1 VPEVFVNYRTGD
13 EEGCATMIER
23 ELSRRFGSAR
33 IFLASRSIKPG
44 SDYTHE
50 LLAAVRASSVLLAV
64 IGTRWRSDAL
74 DTEDDWVRKEI
85 LAAFDVDIPVVPIL
99 VGRAERLR
107 RVDLP
112 RPLGR
117 LADIQYI
124 KFDTR
129 NAERDLRDIGDKL
142 IDLVPDLVDL
152 DATAEPETA
161 APQGNVTT
169 VTGDIRGNVNTG
181 SGPQINGAVG
191 RIGQIGDRFG
201 GEPNREADRR

>member
-1 VPEVFVNYRTGD
+1 
-13 EEGCATMIER
+13 MIAR

-50 LLAAVRASSVLLAV
+50 LLAAVRASAVLLAV
-64 IGTRWRSDAL
+64 IGTRWRTDAL
-74 DTEDDWVRKEI
+74 DAEEDWVRKEI

-99 VGRAERLR
+99 VGRVERLR
-107 RVDLP
+107 RSDLP
-112 RPLGR
+112 RPLAR
-117 LADIQYI
+117 LADVQYI

-129 NAERDLRDIGDKL
+129 NAERDLRDVGDKL

-161 APQGNVTT
+161 APQGNVTM
-169 VTGDIRGNVNTG
+169 TGDIRGNVNTG
-181 SGPQINGAVG
+181 SGPQINGPVG
-191 RIGQIGDRFG
+191 QIGQIGDRFG
-201 GEPNREADRR
+201 GEPKREADRR